1 MESILNIQD
10 KYRVDDSIKSYE
22 YNEYHPTSGSNLNM
36 AGQITINIDNQD
48 EWYHPRRSVLLVQG
62 DLTKANDN
70 LYDDAD
76 VVSLI
81 NNGIMYLFSNV
92 KYVLGD
98 HEIESVNHPGFAST
112 MLGML
117 KHPAGYAKGSGLMEC
132 WYPDTTVTAEL
143 EHNNGFLACHNLVI
157 NKPTPKGSFSFL
169 IELEKL
175 FGFCEDFD
183 KMVYGVRHSL
193 QLIRKNDDDAIFR
206 LNAAGAGKVKLTK
219 ITWLMPRVHASDD
232 KKYSLIKTV
241 DSKVVLDVAYRM
253 RQCNIRELPAASTT
267 DIWRLG
273 VRTAPEK
280 PRYIII
286 GIQQDKSGNQQK
298 KTALFDHVNVT
309 KMSVVMNDTE
319 YPALDINTNFTK
331 NQYMQF
337 YKMMSDFS
345 RDFYGIDPLVAGN
358 AITPLPFKDLFPLYV
373 FNVSKQSERINQS
386 VVDVTVKMQFS
397 ANVGADAR
405 AYALIISDRRL
416 KLESDGRTMHVL
428 Y

>member
-1 MESILNIQD
+1 MIE
-10 KYRVDDSIKSYE
+10 
-22 YNEYHPTSGSNLNM
+22 
-36 AGQITINIDNQD
+36 
-48 EWYHPRRSVLLVQG
+48 G
-62 DLTKANDN
+62 DLTKADGT
-70 LYDDAD
+70 LYGDDDLA
-76 VVSLI
+76 SLT
-81 NNGIMYLFSNV
+81 NNGPLYLFSNI

-117 KHPAGYAKGSGLMEC
+117 KHPAGYAKGAGLSEC
-132 WYPDTTVTAEL
+132 WYPDTTNEAALT
-143 EHNNGFLACHNLVI
+143 NNGFAARHNLI
-157 NKPTPKGSFSFL
+157 IKKPTPKGSFSFM
-169 IELEKL
+169 IELENFL
-175 FGFCEDFD
+175 GFCEDFD
-183 KMVYGVRHSL
+183 KVVYGVRHSL
-193 QLIRKNDDDAIFR
+193 QLIRQNDDDAIFR
-206 LNAAGAGKVKLTK
+206 TDAAGAGKVKLTK
-219 ITWLMPRVHASDD
+219 ISWLMPRVHASDE
-232 KKYSLIKTV
+232 KKFNLLKTIA
-241 DSKVVLDVAYRM
+241 SKAVLDVAYRM

-286 GIQQDKSGNQQK
+286 GIQKDKSGDQEKNP
-298 KTALFDHVNVT
+298 ALFDNVNVS

-331 NQYMQF
+331 NQYIQF
-337 YKMMSDFS
+337 YKMMADFP

-358 AITPLPFKDLFPLYV
+358 AITPLSYKELFPLYV
-373 FNVSKQSERINQS
+373 FNVSKQSDRINQG

-397 ANVGADAR
+397 EGVGENVR

-416 KLESDGRTMHVL
+416 KLESDGNKMHVL